1 MSLKAFH
8 VVFITIA
15 TLLALLTAAWCLQ
28 GYQQTGAPGPL
39 LGAAGSV
46 LGGVALAVYGTWF
59 LRKMGR
65 LA

>member
-8 VVFITIA
+8 VVFITVA
-15 TLLALLTAAWCLQ
+15 TLLALLMAAWCLQ
-28 GYQQTGAPGPL
+28 GYQQTGEPGPL
-39 LGAAGSV
+39 LGAAGSL
-46 LGGVALAVYGTWF
+46 LGGVALVAYGSWF